1 MFVVVRDYYDE
12 DIMAFPKFELCKTF
26 VDARFAVGYADNL
39 YSDYKNENRNEDA
52 SYDLDKIG
60 LYPSKDDC
68 ENICGLRVKPNP
80 KYIVGEYATNCFGDG
95 YHNYYCVVE
104 V

>member
-12 DIMAFPKFELCKTF
+12 DVMDFPKFEVGKAF
-26 VDARFAVGYADNL
+26 VDVQFAVGYADNL
-39 YSDYKNENRNEDA
+39 YSDYKNENRDEDA
-52 SYDLDKIG
+52 SYDLDKIC

-80 KYIVGEYATNCFGDG
+80 KYVVGEYATNCFRDG
-95 YHNYYCVVE
+95 YHNYYCVME